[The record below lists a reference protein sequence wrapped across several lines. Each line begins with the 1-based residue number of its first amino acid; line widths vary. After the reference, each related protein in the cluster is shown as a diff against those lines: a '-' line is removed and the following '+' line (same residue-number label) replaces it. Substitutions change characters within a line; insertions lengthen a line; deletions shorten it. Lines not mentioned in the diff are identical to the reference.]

1 MVTPD
6 SLALS
11 LPTAG
16 GAAGA
21 WHAVVSFGRRKPVAA
36 VSAFVI
42 LLLLTVAVFAPQI
55 ARYPYDEPHVRDRL
69 QGPSVSYWLGTDGT
83 GRDTFSRLVYGA
95 RVTMIVS
102 VGAVVLATVVAGTIG
117 IVTGYFGGLVD
128 TAVQRLVDVWMS
140 LPGLVLIISVVAVF
154 GTGIT
159 QLLVILGFV
168 FAGGTSRVIRSATIT
183 IRSSVYIEAAHAVGA
198 PHVRVMLRYILPNV
212 LPTMI
217 VVATVQLGA
226 VILVESALSFL
237 GYGVPPPFPSWGAML
252 NTSTT
257 QHMLKQPMLSVWP
270 GLAITCTVFSFNML
284 GDGLRDVLDPR
295 MRGSR

>member
-1 MVTPD
+1 MVTRD
-6 SLALS
+6 SLALPA
-11 LPTAG
+11 PTTS
-16 GAAGA
+16 AGA
-21 WHAVVSFGRRKPVAA
+21 GVWSAVISFSRRKPVAA
-36 VSAFVI
+36 VSGFVI
-42 LLLLTVAVFAPQI
+42 LLLLMVAVFAPQI
-55 ARYPYDEPHVRDRL
+55 AQYPYDEPHVRDRL
-69 QGPSVSYWLGTDGT
+69 QGPSASYWLGTDGT
-83 GRDTFSRLVYGA
+83 GRDTFSRLVYGT

-102 VGAVVLATVVAGTIG
+102 VGAVALATVIAGTIG
-117 IVTGYFGGLVD
+117 VVTGYLGGLVD
-128 TAVQRLVDVWMS
+128 TLGQRLVDIWMS

-168 FAGGTSRVIRSATIT
+168 FAGGTSRVIRSATIA
-183 IRSSVYIEAAHAVGA
+183 IRSSMFIEAAHAVGA
-198 PHVRVMLRYILPNV
+198 PHARVMFRYILPNV

-217 VVATVQLGA
+217 VVATVQLGGI
-226 VILVESALSFL
+226 ILVESALSFL
-237 GYGVPPPFPSWGAML
+237 GYGVPPPFPSWGSML

-270 GLAITCTVFSFNML
+270 GLAITCTVFCFNML